1 MAGDTTA
8 VDIQTLR
15 IQWDS
20 HSSMAA
26 IASFWTITKD
36 QLVRLRDVYELPLR
50 HDRRLRFKPHPDA
63 VRDPTPREIE
73 QRCKEV
79 RAKWDDATEKA
90 RRVYKGETTR
100 VEIQIIH
107 LEPEQRHFFDQT
119 NQDGMF

>member
-8 VDIQTLR
+8 IDIQTLR
-15 IQWDS
+15 IQWQS

-26 IASFWTITKD
+26 IASYWTITKD

-50 HDRRLRFKPHPDA
+50 HDRRLRFKPNHREQ
-63 VRDPTPREIE
+63 RDPSPREIE

-79 RAKWDDATEKA
+79 RAQWDDATERS
-90 RRVYKGETTR
+90 RRVCKGETTR
-100 VEIQIIH
+100 VEIQVID
-107 LEPEQRHFFDQT
+107 LSPEQRHFFDQT